1 MACAKKFSNFFMHKP
16 TAGYLTFNTTE
27 SIPIE
32 ENRCSTAS
40 YIEPTPCGMHHHSM
54 ADKTEIDSDEEFEAR
69 LLQELQN
76 CCEQPPQLLAR
87 KAKTVTNIM
96 PNSSEAL
103 STKRVPI
110 LPGAARK
117 GRPNAVRA
125 PPPVPQKPKLPVIN
139 QSKLI
144 TTTLPRIPETTVSDE
159 AAGERKAAVTL
170 TTSLPLSSS
179 PKQTF
184 LPLSSSSEFC
194 SSDRI
199 PKSYYYTTPQ
209 DKGQQNK
216 DKQEKNPL
224 ASPNISEND
233 HFYFGQKSFSD
244 AEYTN
249 NKIEADYEKIDDYL
263 VLDDIKLPSKQI
275 VGSPKTKLFGKINT
289 LPNSKSTKLSDS
301 IKNFGGLHKK
311 ATGTIDQLIGNDKME
326 KVLAKVK
333 LPELPSALKSPV
345 TPKVHLV
352 ASSPSVGEKNIEEY
366 SDKRAEPATGTS
378 KEIQRVLPLQ
388 NVSNNSSPLQNVSN
402 NSSPLQ
408 NVSNNSSTLQ
418 NLSNNSAPLQNVSN
432 NSSPLQNVSNNS
444 SPHQNVSNNSS
455 PLQNVSNNSS
465 LQIDENI
472 YESLNEIQP
481 GDFETMSS
489 KQVAGFVRLLFHR
502 CPQYA
507 ETFIDMEID
516 GIILMALTQEVMVN
530 DCGLKAIDAVK
541 LFQFVHNGWR
551 PKN

>member
-1 MACAKKFSNFFMHKP
+1 MYKS

-32 ENRCSTAS
+32 ENRCSSAS

-103 STKRVPI
+103 SIKRVPI
-110 LPGAARK
+110 LPGTARK

-159 AAGERKAAVTL
+159 AAGEKKAAVTL

-184 LPLSSSSEFC
+184 LPLRSSSEGC
-194 SSDRI
+194 SSDRS
-199 PKSYYYTTPQ
+199 PKSYYYTTPR

-224 ASPNISEND
+224 ASPNTSESY
-233 HFYFGQKSFSD
+233 HFYFGQQSFSD

-249 NKIEADYEKIDDYL
+249 NKIEDDDDAFDYEKIDDYL
-263 VLDDIKLPSKQI
+263 VLDDVKLPTKLI
-275 VGSPKTKLFGKINT
+275 VSSPKTKWFGKINT
-289 LPNSKSTKLSDS
+289 LPSSKSSKLSNS
-301 IKNFGGLHKK
+301 IKNFVGRNKK
-311 ATGTIDQLIGNDKME
+311 VTPTIDQLIGNDKIE
-326 KVLAKVK
+326 KVSAKVK
-333 LPELPSALKSPV
+333 LPELPSAPKSPLA
-345 TPKVHLV
+345 PKVHLV

-388 NVSNNSSPLQNVSN
+388 NI
-402 NSSPLQ
+402 
-408 NVSNNSSTLQ
+408 
-418 NLSNNSAPLQNVSN
+418 
-432 NSSPLQNVSNNS
+432 
-444 SPHQNVSNNSS
+444 
-455 PLQNVSNNSS
+455 SNNSS

-481 GDFETMSS
+481 GDFATMSS

-516 GIILMALTQEVMVN
+516 GVILMALTQEIMVN

-541 LFQFVHNGWR
+541 LFQFVHNRWR
-551 PKN
+551 PII